1 MTLLSQMHHPN
12 IVKYITSFTDKPMA
26 NAGSKD
32 KSLYIVMEVAMQKRL
47 LPAFARKFMCARSH
61 TDVAVHVCVMPTAHR
76 WILDR

>member
-1 MTLLSQMHHPN
+1 MHHPN

-61 TDVAVHVCVMPTAHR
+61 CGCPCVCYAYSSSMDPR
-76 WILDR
+76 SPS

>member
-61 TDVAVHVCVMPTAHR
+61 CGCPCVCYAYSSSMGPR
-76 WILDR
+76 SPS